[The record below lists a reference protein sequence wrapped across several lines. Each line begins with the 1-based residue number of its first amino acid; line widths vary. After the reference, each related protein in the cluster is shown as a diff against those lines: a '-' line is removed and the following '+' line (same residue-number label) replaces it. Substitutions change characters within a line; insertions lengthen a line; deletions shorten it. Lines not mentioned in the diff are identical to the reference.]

1 MPLAGIHQ
9 VMRHPARPF
18 LILCAL
24 ACAGPAL
31 AQEPAAPRSPYGIAA
46 GVFAT
51 SMLRGNAGTTTG
63 LSEVNYEDAFGTG
76 AGLRLEGFREF
87 TSEARGQIGLV
98 YVRWPGKSFTGGAFP
113 AGAQY
118 DDFSV
123 AGPYI
128 GGRATYG
135 SFGGFEPYL
144 LANVG
149 AVYLSSLTV
158 QSGGATIPYWAS
170 SWKEYFEAGIGVA
183 RKTGSGTLTF
193 DIRLTNFGAPK
204 AVDPA
209 IAEATS
215 VLSVYLGVGY
225 EWKR

>member
-1 MPLAGIHQ
+1 MPLAGIYEM
-9 VMRHPARPF
+9 MRHSARPF

-31 AQEPAAPRSPYGIAA
+31 AQEPAAPKSPYGFAA
-46 GVFAT
+46 GIFA
-51 SMLRGNAGTTTG
+51 SSIIRGNAGPTTG
-63 LSEVNYEDAFGTG
+63 FSEANYDDTFDTG

-87 TSEARGQIGLV
+87 TSDARGQIGLV
-98 YVRWPGKSFTGGAFP
+98 YARWPGKFFMGGAFP

-123 AGPYI
+123 IGPYI

-135 SFGGFEPYL
+135 SCGGFEPYL

-158 QSGGATIPYWAS
+158 QSGGATIPYWAN

-215 VLSVYLGVGY
+215 VLSVYVGVGY